1 MNIIIQG
8 KGMDVSEYLSGI
20 VQKKVG
26 KLKRY
31 FKPETI
37 AHVTLSIEKSRHIA
51 EVTIPFDGIVLRAEE
66 TSTDMYAS
74 IDGVLKKLEHQI
86 VKHRTKLEK
95 RLHHDA
101 FKEEEMLFHDA
112 FVEEESAKLVKTKKF
127 NVKPMSLDE
136 ASLQMELVGHNFFVY
151 RDAEYDEINV
161 IYKRKDGNIG
171 LIETN

>member
-1 MNIIIQG
+1 MNIDIQG
-8 KGMDVSEYLSGI
+8 KGMDVSNYLTGI
-20 VQKKVG
+20 VEKKVG
-26 KLKRY
+26 KLRKY

-37 AHVTLSIEKSRHIA
+37 AHVTLCIERSRHIA

-66 TSTDMYAS
+66 TSSDMYAS
-74 IDGVLKKLEHQI
+74 IDGCLKKLEHQI

-95 RLHHDA
+95 KLHHDA

-112 FVEEESAKLVKTKKF
+112 FVEEDDVKLVKTKKIS
-127 NVKPMSLDE
+127 VKPMSLDE
-136 ASLQMELVGHNFFVY
+136 ATMQMELVGHSFFVY
-151 RDAEYDEINV
+151 RDADYDEINV